1 MLAPPFPGAET
12 SGTASF
18 AYGLAY
24 GIRAGLL
31 ERATYLPV
39 LARAWN
45 GMVGKAVGAGGY
57 LGYVRGVGDRPGGRR
72 RGQSTTLASAR
83 SCWRGARWPGSQRER
98 GRQHQE

>member
-1 MLAPPFPGAET
+1 MSPSTRLAPSRAARHRGVGGRAPPQAPRMAPHTRARVLAPPFPGAET

-45 GMVGKAVGAGGY
+45 GMVGKAVRADGS
-57 LGYVRGVGDRPGGRR
+57 LGYVQG
-72 RGQSTTLASAR
+72 
-83 SCWRGARWPGSQRER
+83 
-98 GRQHQE
+98 